1 MQIQEKKLELLDWIL
16 HVNDE
21 NILNN
26 IERIRLKFTRTRKQ
40 DLSNS
45 PEYGRMKGQII
56 ISPDFN
62 EPLEDFKEY
71 MP

>member
-1 MQIQEKKLELLDWIL
+1 QEKKLELLDWIL

-26 IERIRLKFTRTRKQ
+26 IERIRLKFTRTRKK

-45 PEYGRMKGQII
+45 PEFGRLKGQII
-56 ISPDFN
+56 MSPDFN
-62 EPLEDFKEY
+62 EPLDDFKTILY
-71 MP
+71 